1 MRSKLLA
8 CRSKTRTPT
17 PPELALGIGSAET
30 DTPVTAALREKEQ
43 RRRGRRGSQRF
54 YVEDGILARTCPS
67 STRTSFADKL
77 KP

>member
-30 DTPVTAALREKEQ
+30 DTPVTAALRDERKQ
-43 RRRGRRGSQRF
+43 RDQ
-54 YVEDGILARTCPS
+54 
-67 STRTSFADKL
+67 
-77 KP
+77 

>member
-30 DTPVTAALREKEQ
+30 DTPVTAALRDEQ
-43 RRRGRRGSQRF
+43 Q
-54 YVEDGILARTCPS
+54 ARNV
-67 STRTSFADKL
+67 
-77 KP
+77 